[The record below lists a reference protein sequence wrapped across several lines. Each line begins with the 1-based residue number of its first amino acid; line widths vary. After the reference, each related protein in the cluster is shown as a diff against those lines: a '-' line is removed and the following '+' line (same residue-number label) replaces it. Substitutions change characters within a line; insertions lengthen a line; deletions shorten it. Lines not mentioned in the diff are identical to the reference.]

1 MRRSFHVTRLGATSN
16 VCFVNFSGK
25 PAARYRWDHAR
36 RCWIRKGAPPW
47 LIAEQPEFPAVI
59 RPELDAASSHRYA

>member
-1 MRRSFHVTRLGATSN
+1 
-16 VCFVNFSGK
+16 VNFSGK